1 MTTPKVA
8 EITAPQ
14 GAEVSVNI
22 GEVKSSG
29 EVSSSVNR
37 QPIIKTT
44 IKTWI
49 ALVAAFVALCGGGG
63 AGWAIGAKTG
73 GRHSMATMEGV
84 SAGHHGMMAMEQKVF
99 LSMMVAHHQM
109 ALDMAEAVVK
119 AGKDP
124 RVKALAQRVIT
135 AQKREIDQMRAM
147 YRALYGADIPEY
159 HGHHTGDPMAGMM
172 GMAGMTS
179 DAVSGAADPDQ
190 AFLRMMIPHHAGAL
204 LMADMVLNG
213 KDVNEEVKKL
223 AESIIAD
230 QSGEI
235 AEMQG
240 MRKVS

>member
-1 MTTPKVA
+1 MTTA
-8 EITAPQ
+8 Q

-29 EVSSSVNR
+29 EVSVNR
-37 QPIIKTT
+37 QPIINTT
-44 IKTWI
+44 VKTWI
-49 ALVAAFVALCGGGG
+49 ALVAAVVALCGGGG

-84 SAGHHGMMAMEQKVF
+84 SAGHHGMMAMDQKVF

-109 ALDMAEAVVK
+109 AVDMAEAVVK

-124 RVKALAQRVIT
+124 GVKALAQRVIT
-135 AQKREIDQMRAM
+135 AQKREIDQMRAQ

-213 KDVNEEVKKL
+213 NPNADVKKL
-223 AESIIAD
+223 AETIIAD

>member
-1 MTTPKVA
+1 MTTA
-8 EITAPQ
+8 Q

-29 EVSSSVNR
+29 EVSVNR
-37 QPIIKTT
+37 QPIINTT
-44 IKTWI
+44 VKTWI
-49 ALVAAFVALCGGGG
+49 ALVAAVVALCGGGG

-84 SAGHHGMMAMEQKVF
+84 SAGHHGMMAMDQKVF

-109 ALDMAEAVVK
+109 AVDMAEAVVK

-124 RVKALAQRVIT
+124 GVKALAQRVIT
-135 AQKREIDQMRAM
+135 AQKREIDQMRAQ

-190 AFLRMMIPHHAGAL
+190 AFLRMMIPHHADAL

-213 KDVNEEVKKL
+213 NPDADVKKL

>member
-1 MTTPKVA
+1 MGDDHPQVA
-8 EITAPQ
+8 EKSI
-14 GAEVSVNI
+14 NI
-22 GEVKSSG
+22 GQVTFSG
-29 EVSSSVNR
+29 SEPSVSVNR

-44 IKTWI
+44 VKTWI
-49 ALVAAFVALCGGGG
+49 ALVAAVVALCGGGG

-84 SAGHHGMMAMEQKVF
+84 SAGHHGMMAMDQKVF

-109 ALDMAEAVVK
+109 AVDMAEAVVK

-124 RVKALAQRVIT
+124 GVKALAQRVIT
-135 AQKREIDQMRAM
+135 AQKREIDQMRAQ

-213 KDVNEEVKKL
+213 NPNAEVKKL
-223 AESIIAD
+223 AETIIAD

>member
-1 MTTPKVA
+1 MTTA
-8 EITAPQ
+8 Q

-29 EVSSSVNR
+29 EVSVNR
-37 QPIIKTT
+37 QPIINTT
-44 IKTWI
+44 VKTWI
-49 ALVAAFVALCGGGG
+49 ALVAAVVALCGGGG

-73 GRHSMATMEGV
+73 GRHSMAMEGI
-84 SAGHHGMMAMEQKVF
+84 SAGHHGMMAMDQKVF

-135 AQKREIDQMRAM
+135 AQKGEIDQMRAM
-147 YRALYGADIPEY
+147 YRALYGADMKEY
-159 HGHHTGDPMAGMM
+159 HGHHKGEPMAGMM

-179 DAVSGAADPDQ
+179 DAVSGAGDPDQ
-190 AFLRMMIPHHAGAL
+190 AFLRMMIPHHADAL

-213 KDVNEEVKKL
+213 NPDADVKKL

-230 QSGEI
+230 QSKEI